1 MTRSQSHAAKG
12 IKSPVVLLCMCL
24 AGSLAYKWGFW
35 KEEGDKARKEYDEAK
50 EEGNDV
56 ERTGEKGGVVA
67 KT

>member
-1 MTRSQSHAAKG
+1 
-12 IKSPVVLLCMCL
+12 MCL